1 MAFVLNL
8 DVPDPNVIIVAH
20 RYGNS
25 IDSAPEGAEIAD
37 MVEIDVHLWH
47 GRLEV
52 RHAKRLWILQ
62 RQWEQWHLLPTDSPV
77 PSFAEIVSSL
87 PPNTPLLVDIKG
99 WRPRMV
105 RLIREVL
112 GDERPIV
119 ASARGWWLL
128 RHIRDRPHTKVLRS
142 VGTKWQLWL
151 VSHLP
156 RSRAKPAPG
165 TVVHQRLLNSRSAA
179 TLLRISPDLFTWNIE
194 SESRADELIALGVTG
209 LIIDDAHLITLL
221 RNGRDG

>member
-1 MAFVLNL
+1 VLNL
-8 DVPDPNVIIVAH
+8 DVPDPNTTIVAH

-25 IDSAPEGAEIAD
+25 IETALEGAEIAD
-37 MVEIDVHLWH
+37 MIEIDVHLWH

-52 RHAKRLWILQ
+52 RHAKRIWILQ
-62 RQWEQWHLLPTDSPV
+62 RQWEQWHLLPPGSPV
-77 PSFAEIVSSL
+77 PSLAEIMAAI
-87 PPNTPLLVDIKG
+87 PPQTRLLVDIKG
-99 WRPRMV
+99 WRPKMV

-128 RHIRDRPHTKVLRS
+128 RHISDRPHTTVLRS

-156 RSRAKPAPG
+156 HFRAKQARG
-165 TVVHQRLLNSRSAA
+165 TVVHQRLLDHDSAA
-179 TLLRISPDLFTWNIE
+179 TLRHISPNLFTWNIE
-194 SESRADELIALGVTG
+194 SKSRADHLIGLGVSG
-209 LIIDDAHLITLL
+209 LIVDDARLITLL
-221 RNGRDG
+221 RNGRDE